1 MPTINQLVRKGRRKI
16 GKKQDAPAL
25 EACPQRRGVCTRVY
39 TTTPKK
45 PNSALRKMARV
56 RLTTGTEVTAYIPGE
71 GNNLQEHSI
80 VMWGCRKATGTLQ
93 VRSEETRIVPRRKRV
108 IKRQLLPDP
117 KFRNLLVTRFINSLM
132 KQGKKSVA
140 ETIFYR
146 AIDLVVERSSQEGI
160 ELFEKAVE
168 NVKPTVMVRS
178 RRVGG
183 ATYQVP
189 IEVRYEERTARSIRW
204 LIRACTSAV

>member
-1 MPTINQLVRKGRRKI
+1 M
-16 GKKQDAPAL
+16 
-25 EACPQRRGVCTRVY
+25 
-39 TTTPKK
+39 
-45 PNSALRKMARV
+45 
-56 RLTTGTEVTAYIPGE
+56 
-71 GNNLQEHSI
+71 
-80 VMWGCRKATGTLQ
+80 
-93 VRSEETRIVPRRKRV
+93 PRRKRV

-146 AIDLVVERSSQEGI
+146 AIDLVVERSSQDGI

-204 LIRACTSAV
+204 LIRFASERSEPTMAERLANEILSASKGEGGAVRQREDVHRMAEANRAFAHYRF